1 VALEDDRVRLVVGLG
16 NPGARYARTRHNIGR
31 DAVEDL
37 AQQLDAGKPKRRF
50 AGEIA
55 EARGPAGP
63 VALLIPGTF
72 MNDSGRSV
80 GPAAG
85 SLGIA
90 PHQVLVVHDE
100 IDIPFGEVR
109 GKLGGGTA
117 GHNGLR
123 SIETGLG
130 SRDFARI
137 RVGVGRP
144 GADWRGT
151 DADWVLARFSE
162 DPEEVSDLRDRAV
175 LMIMS
180 ALGDGLATAIERF
193 HARPAG
199 EKASARAARRAAQG
213 PDLTLEGGGQ

>member
-1 VALEDDRVRLVVGLG
+1 MGPPHDRVRLVVGLG

-31 DAVEDL
+31 DTVEDL
-37 AQQLDAGKPKRRF
+37 AQRIGAGKPRRKF
-50 AGEIA
+50 GGAIA
-55 EARGPAGP
+55 DARGPSGP
-63 VALLIPGTF
+63 LVLLIPETF
-72 MNDSGRSV
+72 MNESGRSV

-85 SLGIA
+85 SLGIT
-90 PHQVLVVHDE
+90 PGEVLVVHDE
-100 IDIPFGEVR
+100 IDLPFGEVR

-130 SRDFARI
+130 SREFGRI

-144 GADWRGT
+144 GPDWRGS

-162 DPEEVSDLRDRAV
+162 DADAV
-175 LMIMS
+175 S
-180 ALGDGLATAIERF
+180 ALRARALQMAEAALEHGLAAAIERF

-199 EKASARAARRAAQG
+199 DRARARAERRAAQAAE
-213 PDLTLEGGGQ
+213 TEGASE

>member
-1 VALEDDRVRLVVGLG
+1 
-16 NPGARYARTRHNIGR
+16 
-31 DAVEDL
+31 
-37 AQQLDAGKPKRRF
+37 
-50 AGEIA
+50 
-55 EARGPAGP
+55 
-63 VALLIPGTF
+63 
-72 MNDSGRSV
+72 
-80 GPAAG
+80 
-85 SLGIA
+85 
-90 PHQVLVVHDE
+90 VLVVHDE